1 MEQKLTGFQRIP
13 EFAQQ
18 AALDIIKNQV
28 AIGNA
33 RGPDRQIALTDLS
46 NDVKNAITSLYVE
59 KDIPAEKP
67 QYMVKNEYCELEF
80 VLPTYEDFK
89 ELFNQVTDELKNIPS
104 NSANRMHLAG
114 LIMKEVERRVSYKI
128 GFEVK
133 ALYPE

>member
-33 RGPDRQIALTDLS
+33 RGPERQIALTDLS